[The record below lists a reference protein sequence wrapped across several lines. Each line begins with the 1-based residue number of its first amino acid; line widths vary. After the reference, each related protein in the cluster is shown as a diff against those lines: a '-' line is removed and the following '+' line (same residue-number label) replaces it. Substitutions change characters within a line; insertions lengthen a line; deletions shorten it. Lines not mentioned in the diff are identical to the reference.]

1 MTHPDP
7 RRSNDPARRTARKPK
22 HSHGGLVG
30 NTQESERGAGPEGS
44 CAKAPGHL
52 VGNFQE
58 GQPDCDPK
66 RKPR

>member
-1 MTHPDP
+1 MTHTDP
-7 RRSNDPARRTARKPK
+7 RRTDDPARRNVRKQK

-30 NTQESERGAGPEGS
+30 NYQESERQAEPGGS
-44 CAKAPGHL
+44 CARAPGHL

-58 GQPDCDPK
+58 GQPQCGPK